1 MEIVSMLL
9 KVECGGQKYVI
20 IVYSEALKKVL
31 RIQEEFLAEDL
42 HCGFGACGREF
53 QAQSIA
59 SW

>member
-1 MEIVSMLL
+1 MLL